1 MHGVLLLTKK
11 PRDRIIAGR
20 LNGLMIDQRISLTLT
35 AVKKFGIDRREISL
49 LFKSM
54 IASISA
60 YRNSRH
66 WDDQNLAMMAL
77 TRPMSWLL
85 ERTAVI

>member
-11 PRDRIIAGR
+11 PRVRIIAGR
-20 LNGLMIDQRISLTLT
+20 LTGLMIDQRIPLT

>member
-1 MHGVLLLTKK
+1 M
-11 PRDRIIAGR
+11 
-20 LNGLMIDQRISLTLT
+20 
-35 AVKKFGIDRREISL
+35 SL

>member
-11 PRDRIIAGR
+11 PRIRIIAAR
-20 LNGLMIDQRISLTLT
+20 LTGLMIDQRIPLT

-54 IASISA
+54 IASMSA
-60 YRNSRH
+60 DRNSRDR
-66 WDDQNLAMMAL
+66 DD
-77 TRPMSWLL
+77 
-85 ERTAVI
+85 

>member
-54 IASISA
+54 IASI
-60 YRNSRH
+60 RPTE
-66 WDDQNLAMMAL
+66 NLATGMIKIS
-77 TRPMSWLL
+77 P
-85 ERTAVI
+85 